1 MGRSRETG
9 PGPQPPATVSNVPSR
24 RRLVTRAALCA
35 LLVLAS
41 CASPPERTSVPAPAD
56 ADLETALAPGG
67 GTTSAAAP
75 APATEAA
82 RPSVDPAGGS
92 GLIAASGPTGLR
104 FLRSDGSEV
113 FTVAADQVVTQPTW
127 SRDGS
132 RLAATLLDPNRGE
145 AWVIV
150 VDVTTWD
157 VTTAKASRPYFF
169 YTWSYDGSR
178 LAALGPSPTGGTA
191 ADILDGTGA
200 PASGLSLISQ
210 SLFVA
215 WEPGG
220 DRLLLH
226 AGHGLLLVDDVDSP
240 DSHHDFG
247 PVGFDFQAPAW
258 VPGTGDFLYVDS
270 YAQAPI
276 GTEPEALVDRSA
288 TTTPQLLRRSA
299 DSGEITELGPAGAFT
314 LMAVHPTGD
323 RAAISVAELEPAA
336 AGGSLEAAVLE
347 AGQPAQ
353 AEPSVGAGSVQ
364 IVDLATAERRTVIDR
379 IGLWLEWSPDGERL
393 LIGTSASDDR
403 ESVGLAWYIWD
414 GNELSELA
422 RFAPTATFFRDYV
435 QFADQYT
442 EAPRLWSPD
451 STAIAFGAQTAD
463 YAVSAVAQVEG
474 SGGVTAL
481 GLADVSF
488 WSPVDVDPPPVQP
501 G

>member
-1 MGRSRETG
+1 MAVD
-9 PGPQPPATVSNVPSR
+9 PAAT
-24 RRLVTRAALCA
+24 L
-35 LLVLAS
+35 
-41 CASPPERTSVPAPAD
+41 
-56 ADLETALAPGG
+56 
-67 GTTSAAAP
+67 AAAP
-75 APATEAA
+75 T
-82 RPSVDPAGGS
+82 VDETSAVESSGNGR
-92 GLIAASGPTGLR
+92 GLIAAAGPTGLR
-104 FLRSDGSEV
+104 FLSPDGSEV
-113 FTVAADQVVTQPTW
+113 FDLAADQIITQPTW

-132 RLAATLLDPNRGE
+132 RLAATLLDPDRGE

-150 VDVTTWD
+150 VDATTWEVTT
-157 VTTAKASRPYFF
+157 TRASRPYFF

-200 PASGLSLISQ
+200 PASDVSLISQ

-240 DSHHDFG
+240 ESNHDFG

-258 VPGTGDFLYVDS
+258 VPGTDDFLYVDS
-270 YAQAPI
+270 YSQAPL
-276 GTEPEALVDRSA
+276 GAEPEELAERRS
-288 TTTPQLLRRSA
+288 TTSPQLLRRSA

-323 RAAISVAELEPAA
+323 RAAISLAAFDPAA
-336 AGGSLEAAVLE
+336 TAGESLEAALLE
-347 AGQPAQ
+347 AEQPAQ
-353 AEPSVGAGSVQ
+353 AEPSAAAGSVQ
-364 IVDLATAERRTVIDR
+364 IVDLATAERRTVLDR

-393 LIGTSASDDR
+393 LIGTSASESR
-403 ESVGLAWYIWD
+403 ESFDLAWYIWD
-414 GNELSELA
+414 GNELYELA
-422 RFAPTATFFRDYV
+422 RFAATAAFFRDYV

-442 EAPRLWSPD
+442 ETPRLWSPD

-463 YAVSAVAQVEG
+463 YAVTAVAHLEG
-474 SGGVTAL
+474 GGEVTAL

-488 WSPVDVDPPPVQP
+488 WSPVAVDAPPAEP

>member
-1 MGRSRETG
+1 M
-9 PGPQPPATVSNVPSR
+9 
-24 RRLVTRAALCA
+24 CA
-35 LLVLAS
+35 LLMLAS
-41 CASPPERTSVPAPAD
+41 CSSPPERTSVPAPAD
-56 ADLETALAPGG
+56 ADLESSLAPGG

-75 APATEAA
+75 APATETAG
-82 RPSVDPAGGS
+82 PSIDTASGR
-92 GLIAASGPTGLR
+92 GLIATSGPTGLR

-113 FTVAADQVVTQPTW
+113 FAVAADQVVTQPTW

-132 RLAATLLDPNRGE
+132 RLAATLLDPDRGE

-150 VDVTTWD
+150 VDVTTWE

-200 PASGLSLISQ
+200 PVADVSLISQ

-220 DRLLLH
+220 NRLLLH

-240 DSHHDFG
+240 QSNHDFG

-270 YAQAPI
+270 YAQAPL
-276 GTEPEALVDRSA
+276 GTEPEQLAERRA
-288 TTTPQLLRRSA
+288 ATTPQLLRRSA

-336 AGGSLEAAVLE
+336 AGGSLEEAVLE

-393 LIGTSASDDR
+393 LIGTSVSDDR

>member
-1 MGRSRETG
+1 MACG
-9 PGPQPPATVSNVPSR
+9 
-24 RRLVTRAALCA
+24 
-35 LLVLAS
+35 LLVATACS
-41 CASPPERTSVPAPAD
+41 SSPERTSVPAPAD
-56 ADLETALAPGG
+56 ADLESTLSPGG

-75 APATEAA
+75 TPATETAV
-82 RPSVDPAGGS
+82 PSVDPVGGR

-113 FTVAADQVVTQPTW
+113 FAVAADQVVTQPTW

-200 PASGLSLISQ
+200 PASSVSLISQ

-226 AGHGLLLVDDVDSP
+226 AGHGLLLVDDVDAP
-240 DSHHDFG
+240 DSHRDFG

-347 AGQPAQ
+347 AGQSAQ

-364 IVDLATAERRTVIDR
+364 IVDLATAERRTVLDR

-422 RFAPTATFFRDYV
+422 LFAPTATFFRDYV

-488 WSPVDVDPPPVQP
+488 WSPVAVDPPPVRP